1 MRTKSESEI
10 LKWEDYLEAL
20 IVCRSSLFCFIDCLT
35 ALSAPQI
42 TRRQVTWLFSCGSDT
57 LGRKHS

>member
-1 MRTKSESEI
+1 MRTKFESEI

-20 IVCRSSLFCFIDCLT
+20 IVGGSSLFCFKDYLT

-42 TRRQVTWLFSCGSDT
+42 TRRQVM
-57 LGRKHS
+57 